1 MRSTRVVA
9 GCVAACFL
17 AACASGKPRLPQAAA
32 PLPVHVETLRYV
44 ALLTPVEVS
53 GSLVAGRSVTVGA
66 TSAGR
71 VVAVDVRE
79 GDAVHAGQVIAQI
92 DPAAYAAGVAQAQA
106 GLAAAGASANAASS
120 VVAAA
125 SANGAEARAR
135 LAAAAVKE
143 KLAVTTAARM
153 TSLYSQG
160 AISQQQNDET
170 NEALAAARAATA
182 QAQAGLQAAQSD
194 LAAARARLASSSASA
209 DQARAGIAV
218 AGITLRDAT
227 VVAPF
232 DGVVTT
238 KFVEAGAVVGAGS
251 PIAAMQDA
259 GALEAD
265 VSVPN
270 DLVSAL
276 SPGDRVAVYV
286 DAAGGA
292 TLTGRVR
299 AIVPAQDPSLRSATV
314 KIAVAG
320 APRLLSGMYVRV
332 RFERRTPAVWAA
344 PLAAL
349 VTRGGQTGVFAVR
362 AGTASFLPLQTGT
375 VSRGYVELIGYP
387 GPAAEV
393 AVSAIQAIDDG
404 SRVTIER

>member
-1 MRSTRVVA
+1 
-9 GCVAACFL
+9 
-17 AACASGKPRLPQAAA
+17 
-32 PLPVHVETLRYV
+32 VHVETLRYV